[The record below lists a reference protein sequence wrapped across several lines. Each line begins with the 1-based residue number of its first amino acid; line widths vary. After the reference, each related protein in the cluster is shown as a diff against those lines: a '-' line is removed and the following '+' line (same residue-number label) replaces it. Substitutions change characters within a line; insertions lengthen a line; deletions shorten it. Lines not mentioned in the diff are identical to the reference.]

1 MGWNDRL
8 AEDPYEQSDEQRQEA
23 HDWEAWQAYCMS
35 LAAAGLTSQ
44 TVAPE
49 TIDIFAAQD
58 APDVARGT
66 PLTEKEPANDGHL
79 QD

>member
-8 AEDPYEQSDEQRQEA
+8 AEDPYEQSDEQRQA
-23 HDWEAWQAYCMS
+23 AQDWEEWQAYCAS
-35 LAAAGLTSQ
+35 LAAAGLESQ
-44 TVAPE
+44 TVDPR

-58 APDVARGT
+58 APAVTRRT
-66 PLTEKEPANDGHL
+66 PLTEKEPANDGRP